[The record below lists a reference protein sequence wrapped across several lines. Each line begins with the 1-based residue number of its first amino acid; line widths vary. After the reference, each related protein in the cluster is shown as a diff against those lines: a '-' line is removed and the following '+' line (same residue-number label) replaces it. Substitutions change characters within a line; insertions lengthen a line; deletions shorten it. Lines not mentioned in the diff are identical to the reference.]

1 MENEM
6 KTLEE
11 LHAHYKAVKA
21 RLDNPVKKV
30 PAVRLVY
37 PEPTVVYP
45 DPLDF
50 PVPPFVPDV
59 VGEVGEPIAAPTA
72 TTDTPARKILMEVA
86 EKHGMPLVAF
96 RSKSRTMPFIN
107 LRHEAC
113 YRLSTELGFS
123 LMQIG
128 RLMGNRD
135 HTTILNAI
143 RRHKKIL
150 VEGYKP
156 KTRTKSCVSNAC
168 VTKVE
173 TQAQNDHG

>member
-1 MENEM
+1 M
-6 KTLEE
+6 TLEE
-11 LHAHYKAVKA
+11 LHAHYKAVRA
-21 RLDNPVKKV
+21 RLDNAPIKKTNV
-30 PAVRLVY
+30 HIGPFMRLKG
-37 PEPTVVYP
+37 PYP
-45 DPLDF
+45 DPLDAPA
-50 PVPPFVPDV
+50 PV
-59 VGEVGEPIAAPTA
+59 APTPHA
-72 TTDTPARKILMEVA
+72 NASETPAETPARRILNEVA
-86 EKHGMPLVAF
+86 EKHKMPVASF

-135 HTTILNAI
+135 HTTVLNAI

-150 VEGYKP
+150 VEGYRP
-156 KTRTKSCVSNAC
+156 KTRTKSCVSNAR

>member
-1 MENEM
+1 M

-59 VGEVGEPIAAPTA
+59 VEDVGEPVAAPTV
-72 TTDTPARKILMEVA
+72 TTETPARKILMEVA
-86 EKHGMPLVAF
+86 EKHKMPVAAF
-96 RSKSRTMPFIN
+96 RSKSRTLPFIN

-135 HTTILNAI
+135 HTTVLNAI

-156 KTRTKSCVSNAC
+156 KTRTKSCVSNDCA
-168 VTKVE
+168 
-173 TQAQNDHG
+173 TQVKTQPHHDHG

>member
-1 MENEM
+1 MM
-6 KTLEE
+6 TLEE
-11 LHAHYKAVKA
+11 LHAHYKAVRA
-21 RLDNPVKKV
+21 RLDSGPVKETNV
-30 PAVRLVY
+30 HVGPFMRLKG
-37 PEPTVVYP
+37 PYP
-45 DPLDF
+45 DPLDS
-50 PVPPFVPDV
+50 P
-59 VGEVGEPIAAPTA
+59 APA
-72 TTDTPARKILMEVA
+72 PAPAETPARKILMEVA
-86 EKHGMPLVAF
+86 EKHKMPVASF

-135 HTTILNAI
+135 HTTVLNAI

-150 VEGYKP
+150 AEGYKP
-156 KTRTKSCVSNAC
+156 KTRTKSGVSSAR

-173 TQAQNDHG
+173 PQTHHDHG

>member
-6 KTLEE
+6 MTLEE
-11 LHAHYKAVKA
+11 LQAHYKAVRA
-21 RLDNPVKKV
+21 RLNGGPVKKV
-30 PAVRLVY
+30 APVRLIY
-37 PEPTVVYP
+37 PEDATGTYP
-45 DPLDF
+45 DPLNL
-50 PVPPFVPDV
+50 P
-59 VGEVGEPIAAPTA
+59 ASA
-72 TTDTPARKILMEVA
+72 TTPTKAPEVPTETPARRIMAEVA
-86 EKHGMPLVAF
+86 NKHNMPMAAF
-96 RSKSRTMPFIN
+96 RSKSRTMSFIN

-135 HTTILNAI
+135 HTTVLNAI

-156 KTRTKSCVSNAC
+156 KTRTKSGVSSAR
-168 VTKVE
+168 VTQVE
-173 TQAQNDHG
+173 PRTQDDHV

>member
-1 MENEM
+1 M

-21 RLDNPVKKV
+21 RLDNPVKKA
-30 PAVRLVY
+30 PAVRLIY

-59 VGEVGEPIAAPTA
+59 VVEVGVPVEAPAVA
-72 TTDTPARKILMEVA
+72 TETPARKILMEVA
-86 EKHGMPLVAF
+86 EKHKMPVASF

-135 HTTILNAI
+135 HTTVLNAI

-156 KTRTKSCVSNAC
+156 KTRTKSCVSNAR

>member
-1 MENEM
+1 MM
-6 KTLEE
+6 TLEE
-11 LHAHYKAVKA
+11 LHAHYKAVRA
-21 RLDNPVKKV
+21 RLDNGPVKETNV
-30 PAVRLVY
+30 HVGPFMRLKG
-37 PEPTVVYP
+37 PYP
-45 DPLDF
+45 DPLDS
-50 PVPPFVPDV
+50 P
-59 VGEVGEPIAAPTA
+59 APA
-72 TTDTPARKILMEVA
+72 PAPAETPARKILMEVA
-86 EKHGMPLVAF
+86 EKHKMPVASF

-135 HTTILNAI
+135 HTTVLNAI

-150 VEGYKP
+150 AEGYKP
-156 KTRTKSCVSNAC
+156 KTRTKSGVSSAR

-173 TQAQNDHG
+173 PRAQNDHG

>member
-1 MENEM
+1 MM
-6 KTLEE
+6 TLEE
-11 LHAHYKAVKA
+11 LHAHYKAVRA
-21 RLDNPVKKV
+21 RLDSGPVKETNV
-30 PAVRLVY
+30 HVGPFMRLKG
-37 PEPTVVYP
+37 PYP
-45 DPLDF
+45 DPLDS
-50 PVPPFVPDV
+50 PVPAPEA
-59 VGEVGEPIAAPTA
+59 EVTA
-72 TTDTPARKILMEVA
+72 KPPAEVAETPSRKILMEVA
-86 EKHGMPLVAF
+86 EKHKMPVGAF

-135 HTTILNAI
+135 HTTVLNAI

-150 VEGYKP
+150 AEGYKP
-156 KTRTKSCVSNAC
+156 KTRTKSGVSSAR

-173 TQAQNDHG
+173 PRAQNDHG

>member
-1 MENEM
+1 MM
-6 KTLEE
+6 TLEE
-11 LHAHYKAVKA
+11 LHAHYKAVRA
-21 RLDNPVKKV
+21 RLDNGPVKETNV
-30 PAVRLVY
+30 HVGPFMRLKG
-37 PEPTVVYP
+37 PYP
-45 DPLDF
+45 DPLDSPA
-50 PVPPFVPDV
+50 PVAVEAPPAPAVPA
-59 VGEVGEPIAAPTA
+59 E
-72 TTDTPARKILMEVA
+72 TPARKILMEVA
-86 EKHGMPLVAF
+86 EKHKMPVGAF

-135 HTTILNAI
+135 HTTVLNAI

-150 VEGYKP
+150 AEGYKP
-156 KTRTKSCVSNAC
+156 KTRTKSGVSSAR

-173 TQAQNDHG
+173 PQAQNDHG